1 MLSFVQDTVTK
12 DYNNFVETANQ
23 YGKDADFI
31 ASSSNKISDM
41 SATIHQIMNEVTE
54 AIQDIA
60 ESSQETAVISSTVLD
75 SVDTASMTVNNVSD
89 MSQKQQTIADALETV
104 VQKFQ
109 L

>member
-1 MLSFVQDTVTK
+1 
-12 DYNNFVETANQ
+12 
-23 YGKDADFI
+23 
-31 ASSSNKISDM
+31 
-41 SATIHQIMNEVTE
+41 MNEVTE

-75 SVDTASMTVNNVSD
+75 SVDAASVTVNNVSD

>member
-1 MLSFVQDTVTK
+1 
-12 DYNNFVETANQ
+12 
-23 YGKDADFI
+23 
-31 ASSSNKISDM
+31 M

-75 SVDTASMTVNNVSD
+75 SVDAASVTVNNVSD